1 MEKLVRDHARRIWTE
16 IGQHKT
22 AGELRLEVA
31 LYKKLLNLFQ
41 VGDYYYFV
49 FNPPEMVI
57 EYASESLTSILGYRP
72 EELTLNK
79 LMQFIHPDD
88 LPHFIN
94 FEATVTEFWRQL
106 PPEKVMKYK
115 SRYDYRIKKKDGS
128 YLRIL
133 QQIVTIQSDEE
144 GAVLRTFVVHTDI
157 SHLKKDNKMVL
168 SFIGL
173 EGEPSYYDVK
183 PVEALR
189 PSKGLLSRRE
199 MEILQLIARNYT
211 SKAIAGELHISYE
224 TVSTHRKNIYRKTK
238 TSSALELVQLALQK
252 GWI

>member
-1 MEKLVRDHARRIWTE
+1 MEKLVLDHARRIWTE
-16 IGQHKT
+16 IGQNKA

-31 LYKKLLNLFQ
+31 LYKKLLNIFQ

-57 EYASESLTSILGYRP
+57 EYASKSITSILGYQP
-72 EELTLNK
+72 EELTLDK
-79 LMQFIHPDD
+79 LMQCIHPDD

-94 FEATVTEFWRQL
+94 FEATVTAFWRQL
-106 PPEKVMKYK
+106 PPDKVMKYK

-144 GAVLRTFVVHTDI
+144 GAVLRTFVVHTNI
-157 SHLKKDNKMVL
+157 SDLKKDNKMIL

-173 EGEPSYYDVK
+173 EGEPSYYDVT
-183 PVEALR
+183 PIEALR
-189 PSKGLLSRRE
+189 PSKGMLSRRE

-211 SKAIAGELHISYE
+211 SKAIAEELYISYE
-224 TVSTHRKNIYRKTK
+224 TVSTHRKNIYRKTQ
-238 TSSALELVQLALQK
+238 TSSVLELVQLALQK